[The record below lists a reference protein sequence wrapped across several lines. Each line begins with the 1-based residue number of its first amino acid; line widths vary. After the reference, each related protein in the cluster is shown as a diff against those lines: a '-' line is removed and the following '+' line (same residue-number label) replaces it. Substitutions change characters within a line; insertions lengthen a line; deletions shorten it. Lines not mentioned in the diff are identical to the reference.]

1 MDRVGLTDRWRRFSR
16 SSGRRPRGG
25 TRIRDAFIPPDP
37 TPAAGT
43 PPTSP
48 ADAIADAGV
57 APPRPLVW
65 VGTSAS
71 GSAVWSS
78 PLANS
83 VGMAVWAELADAAA
97 PADAWPVL
105 TGAVPVPS
113 SWRLA
118 SARAVEQVAVPDG
131 EALLGAA
138 AITAPDVPDGI
149 RTRLEPA
156 ADGTVEAALAAGYLA
171 LVTGVTGWQVP
182 LAVGFDGVGA
192 WTAAEHAAVLHRWS
206 QHYKAQLVALTE
218 TGVGLRVG
226 RPPRTH
232 DAAMEAAREIAA
244 YCPDVVVHGL
254 GSMWALATTMAV
266 SDTWSLRWQQ

>member
-1 MDRVGLTDRWRRFSR
+1 MDRVGLTERWRRFSR

-25 TRIRDAFIPPDP
+25 TRIRDTFVPPDP

-43 PPTSP
+43 APTSP

-57 APPRPLVW
+57 APPRPRVW
-65 VGTSAS
+65 VGTAAS
-71 GSAVWSS
+71 GAAVWSS
-78 PLANS
+78 PLANG
-83 VGMAVWAELADAAA
+83 VGMTVWAELVDAAG

-105 TGAVPVPS
+105 TGATPIPGSWALGSSRPVD
-113 SWRLA
+113 
-118 SARAVEQVAVPDG
+118 QVALPDPD
-131 EALLGAA
+131 ALLAA
-138 AITAPDVPDGI
+138 AAASAPDVPEGI

-156 ADGTVEAALAAGYLA
+156 ADDTVEAALAAGYVA
-171 LVTGVTGWQVP
+171 MVTGVTGWQLP
-182 LAVGFDGVGA
+182 LAVGFDDVGG
-192 WTAAEHAAVLHRWS
+192 WQAAEHAAVLRLWS
-206 QHYKAQLVALTE
+206 QRYKAQLVALTE

-232 DAAMEAAREIAA
+232 EAAMQAAREIVA

-266 SDTWSLRWQQ
+266 SGTWSLRWQQ